1 MSERLDAGAPAP
13 AGILIELHNV
23 SAAQG
28 GYEVL
33 RDVSVSFPEGK
44 STVIM
49 GPSGCGKSTLL
60 KVAAGLLPPDRGSV
74 RYRGEDINWM
84 SERRLREMRKTNGFA
99 FQDAALW
106 ENKTI
111 GENLALPLQ
120 VNRPEL
126 TKAEIARR
134 VVQTLE
140 RGGLTDSINQR
151 PAELSGGER
160 KLIGILRAMI
170 VEPSLVFLDTPTGTI
185 DPLMA
190 EKIMGMIRE
199 IKSRGCSIVA
209 VTHDRRITSTL
220 ADRLVVLSGGIVLAE
235 GEFNTV
241 KNSQDPRV
249 REVISEVLGEIASFD
264 TDLLTLLGGD
274 DGG

>member
-1 MSERLDAGAPAP
+1 
-13 AGILIELHNV
+13 
-23 SAAQG
+23 
-28 GYEVL
+28 
-33 RDVSVSFPEGK
+33 
-44 STVIM
+44 
-49 GPSGCGKSTLL
+49 
-60 KVAAGLLPPDRGSV
+60 
-74 RYRGEDINWM
+74 
-84 SERRLREMRKTNGFA
+84 
-99 FQDAALW
+99 
-106 ENKTI
+106 
-111 GENLALPLQ
+111 
-120 VNRPEL
+120 
-126 TKAEIARR
+126 
-134 VVQTLE
+134 
-140 RGGLTDSINQR
+140 
-151 PAELSGGER
+151 
-160 KLIGILRAMI
+160 MI